1 MIHYENIHLLE
12 LKRPLIWQMLRA
24 LLRVEQS
31 WGSADRIPPKLKLI
45 SQNTRIFPLRQL
57 SWFTKIKLN
66 FPSKKLT
73 AKLLSYHKR
82 IDDGLGHWKITNEF
96 EISDKWGNINCD
108 IQTNGK
114 YLKWVKYENSWRTKQ
129 NFFLYKFY
137 IDLKHDYCIK
147 QAI

>member
-1 MIHYENIHLLE
+1 
-12 LKRPLIWQMLRA
+12 MLRA
-24 LLRVEQS
+24 LIIIEQS
-31 WGSADRIPPKLKLI
+31 RGTTDRIPTKLKLI
-45 SQNTRIFPLRQL
+45 SQNTRKFPLRQL
-57 SWFTKIKLN
+57 SWFIKIKLN

-73 AKLLSYHKR
+73 AKLLSYHKQV
-82 IDDGLGHWKITNEF
+82 DDGLGHWKITNKF

-108 IQTNGK
+108 IQTNRK
-114 YLKWVKYENSWRTKQ
+114 YLKWVKKREFLKNIK